1 MPTATEERPAA
12 RSRRPARKAD
22 PPATSTKVQSGELPH
37 LYEYGMVPVSKLFID
52 PDYQREL
59 TPLAGQIERDFDP
72 HMFIPLLVS
81 ARRGG
86 KFAVF
91 DGQHRYVGARD
102 KGFEEVPCLI
112 YRNLSPEQ
120 EATLFSRLQRERR
133 GIKATD
139 RFKAELHGDPER
151 PETKMAIDIEKI
163 AEQRGFTVGSTSEAE
178 GLLKIASPT
187 ALEQTYRAKKGDMTG
202 PEALAAA
209 LTTIK
214 GVWPTEKRNTDSD
227 LIRGLG
233 LLFISTARSSTPTA
247 SSTSSVRSRRPPC
260 SLGPTTSARGAAG
273 AGRHTRCT
281 ASSSASTTRA
291 AASACATSSAPRR
304 APQHPAVIDALW

>member
-102 KGFEEVPCLI
+102 KGFEEVPCLV

-233 LLFISTARSSTPTA
+233 LLFIKHGKKLDTDRLIDKLGEVTPT
-247 SSTSSVRSRRPPC
+247 T
-260 SLGPTTSARGAAG
+260 LLARANDERTGRGGGGAAYAMYRVLVG
-273 AGRHTRCT
+273 QYNKGGGKRLRYLK
-281 ASSSASTTRA
+281 RA
-291 AASACATSSAPRR
+291 A
-304 APQHPAVIDALW
+304 